1 MGIGDRSFGRETPLS
16 DEQAIER
23 YRYMLRTAPPEV
35 IERAHQE
42 AFAQL
47 TDQQRR
53 MVLEEL
59 RRNAPEYER
68 GAKGAAD
75 DPASLARMA
84 TRAEVR
90 QPGTIERMLGGAG
103 RTGGAGL
110 GGLLAGGF
118 LGSLA
123 GTVVGSMIA
132 QQFFAHAAGAEPWTA
147 ENASDAVDEDDVDR
161 GGDDF
166 DSDFGG
172 DGGVEV

>member
-1 MGIGDRSFGRETPLS
+1 MGIGDRSFGRERPLS

-59 RRNAPEYER
+59 RKGAPEYER

-90 QPGTIERMLGGAG
+90 QPGTIERMFGGAG
-103 RTGGAGL
+103 RPGGVGL
-110 GGLLAGGF
+110 GGLLAVGF

-132 QQFFAHAAGAEPWTA
+132 QQFFAHGASAESWAAGSGLEGADD
-147 ENASDAVDEDDVDR
+147 DADMIDDDLDTGFGEDGSIDV
-161 GGDDF
+161 
-166 DSDFGG
+166 
-172 DGGVEV
+172 